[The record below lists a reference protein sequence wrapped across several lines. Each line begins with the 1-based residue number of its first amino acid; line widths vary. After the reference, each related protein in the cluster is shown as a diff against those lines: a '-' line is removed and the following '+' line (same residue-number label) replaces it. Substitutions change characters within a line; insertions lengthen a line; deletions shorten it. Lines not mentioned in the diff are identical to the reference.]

1 MSLVEVIGAVTSL
14 LGIYLGA
21 RRSVLTWPIGMIGI
35 ALYGWIFFD
44 AKLYSDMLLQGVFA
58 ASQFYGWANWKRNVQ
73 ADDKVRVGIASLRE
87 LVLGVVGAAIGA
99 VALGAFMAAKTDAAA
114 PWLDASLTCLS
125 LTGQLWTARR
135 LIQSWYLWLA
145 VDLVYVGL
153 FIVKDL
159 RVTAALYGCFVI
171 LCFYGI
177 RGWRSAAA
185 AEAF

>member
-1 MSLVEVIGAVTSL
+1 MDIWEAIGAGTSL

-21 RRSVLTWPIGMIGI
+21 RRSVLTWPVGMIGI

-44 AKLYSDMLLQGVFA
+44 AKLYSDMLLQAVFA
-58 ASQFYGWANWKRNVQ
+58 GSQVYGWANWKRNVQ
-73 ADDKVRVGIASLRE
+73 ADDKVRVGTASPNE
-87 LVLGVVGAAIGA
+87 LLFGVAGAAIGA
-99 VALGAFMAAKTDAAA
+99 VMLGAFMAAKTDAAA

-153 FIVKDL
+153 FIAKDL
-159 RVTAALYGCFVI
+159 RITAGLYGCFVI

-177 RGWRSAAA
+177 KVWRSAAV
-185 AEAF
+185 AEAV